1 MKKLFFIFAALLL
14 SVSALAQRPSW
25 NGGGLY
31 FGDTIVLGDFYDM
44 NSARS
49 NHFAIDA
56 FGVVVPLAP
65 SGIVDFR
72 ANLRYTYDNLFFK
85 DKMTLVSG
93 INGVPVATPLL
104 GDGIKK
110 SKLRFHTVSLPVGF
124 AVNPGKVSIGALIA
138 PGLVFG
144 ASTKYKAP
152 KTKGEVSRYNQFSL
166 RLEGVVSYDGYGVYV
181 NYGFQPLFE
190 AGIYGDN
197 ARLLTIGAVFG
208 F

>member
-1 MKKLFFIFAALLL
+1 MLVLAVLL
-14 SVSALAQRPSW
+14 VSFSARAQRPSW

-31 FGDTIVLGDFYDM
+31 FGDTAVLGNFYDM
-44 NSARS
+44 NTTRS
-49 NHFAIDA
+49 TNFAIDV

-65 SGIVDFR
+65 SGIVDLR
-72 ANLRYTYDNLFFK
+72 ANLRYTYDNLFFQ

-93 INGVPVATPLL
+93 LNGVPVATPLL
-104 GDGIKK
+104 GNDIKK

-124 AVNPGKVSIGALIA
+124 SVNPGKVSIGAMIA

-152 KTKGEVSRYNQFSL
+152 KTKGSISRYEQLSL
-166 RLEGVVSYDGYGVYV
+166 RVEGVISYDGYGVYV
-181 NYGFQPLFE
+181 NYGLRPLFE
-190 AGIYGDN
+190 EGIYGDD
-197 ARLLTIGAVFG
+197 ARLLTIGVVYG